1 MRVLFPTLKENGTA
15 GLLLFAGSLILLFGM
30 MFAEFTYSN
39 YNMANNY
46 ISDLGNFN
54 HPVPAIIFNASII
67 IFGALA
73 IYSGLIIRTTL
84 DKWLGIL
91 IILAGAAGIGVGV
104 FNEGTI
110 LFIHYLCAFTVFIG
124 GCIAIFWSTKVLYRR
139 PTSYVFM
146 IMGLIVVFYI
156 SFVIFNMVSG
166 SPDKIRLGIGA
177 GGMER
182 MVVFPTI
189 FWVMA
194 TGIYLVG
201 RAQIDKTTIAIGG
214 EEKGRF

>member
-15 GLLLFAGSLILLFGM
+15 GLLLFAGALVLLFGM
-30 MFAEFTYSN
+30 MLAEFTYSN
-39 YNMANNY
+39 YSMANNY

-54 HPVPAIIFNASII
+54 HPVPAVIFNVSII

-73 IYSGLIIRTTL
+73 LYAGLIIRTSL
-84 DKWLGIL
+84 DKWLGTL
-91 IILAGAAGIGVGV
+91 IILAGAGGIGVGI

-110 LFIHYLCAFTVFIG
+110 LAIHYLCAFTVFIG
-124 GCIAIFWSTKVLYRR
+124 GCIAIFWSTKVLYKR
-139 PTSYVFM
+139 PTSCIFLV
-146 IMGLIVVFYI
+146 MGIIVLFFI

-201 RAQIDKTTIAIGG
+201 QKTGP
-214 EEKGRF
+214 

>member
-1 MRVLFPTLKENGTA
+1 MKERGTA
-15 GLLLFAGSLILLFGM
+15 GLLLFAGALILLFGM
-30 MFAEFTYSN
+30 MLAEFTYVD

-46 ISDLGNFN
+46 ISDLGNFT
-54 HPVPAIIFNASII
+54 HPVPAVIFNTSII
-67 IFGALA
+67 IFGAMS
-73 IYSGLIIRTTL
+73 IYAGLLLRTVL

-91 IILAGAAGIGVGV
+91 IILAGVGGIGVGV

-110 LFIHYLCAFTVFIG
+110 LAIHYLSAFTVFIG
-124 GCIAIFWSTKVLYRR
+124 GCIAIYRSTKVLYRH
-139 PTSYVFM
+139 PTSF
-146 IMGLIVVFYI
+146 IFLILAGIVIFFI

-166 SPDKIRLGIGA
+166 SQIRFGIGA

-194 TGIYLVG
+194 TGIYLA
-201 RAQIDKTTIAIGG
+201 AQSQVDETKQSTVLA
-214 EEKGRF
+214 

>member
-1 MRVLFPTLKENGTA
+1 LKENGTA
-15 GLLLFAGSLILLFGM
+15 GLLLFAGALILLFGM
-30 MFAEFTYSN
+30 MLAEFTYNN
-39 YNMANNY
+39 YDMANNY
-46 ISDLGNFN
+46 ISDLGNFD
-54 HPVPAIIFNASII
+54 HPVPAVIFNVSII

-84 DKWLGIL
+84 DEWLGIL
-91 IILAGAAGIGVGV
+91 IILAGAGGIGVGV

-110 LFIHYLCAFTVFIG
+110 LAIHYLCAFTVFIG
-124 GCIAIFWSTKVLYRR
+124 GCIAIFWSTKVLYKR
-139 PTSYVFM
+139 PTSYILLV
-146 IMGLIVVFYI
+146 MGVTVVFFI

-201 RAQIDKTTIAIGG
+201 QAQFCETSIAREVMKKGKFQ
-214 EEKGRF
+214 EKGLE

>member
-15 GLLLFAGSLILLFGM
+15 GLLLFAGALVLLFGM
-30 MFAEFTYSN
+30 MLAEFTYYN

-54 HPVPAIIFNASII
+54 HPVPAVIFNVSII

-73 IYSGLIIRTTL
+73 IYSGLIIRTSL
-84 DKWLGIL
+84 DKRLGIL
-91 IILAGAAGIGVGV
+91 IILAGAGGIGVGV

-110 LFIHYLCAFTVFIG
+110 LAIHYLCAFTVFIG
-124 GCIAIFWSTKVLYRR
+124 GCIAIFWSTKVLYER
-139 PTSYVFM
+139 PASYIFLV
-146 IMGLIVVFYI
+146 MGIIVVFFI

-166 SPDKIRLGIGA
+166 SPHKISLGIGA

-201 RAQIDKTTIAIGG
+201 QSQLHETTIAR
-214 EEKGRF
+214 EVME

>member
-15 GLLLFAGSLILLFGM
+15 GLLLFAGALVLLFGM
-30 MFAEFTYSN
+30 MLAEFTYNN

-73 IYSGLIIRTTL
+73 IYAGLIIRTSL

-91 IILAGAAGIGVGV
+91 IILAGAGGIGFGV

-110 LFIHYLCAFTVFIG
+110 LAIHYLCAFTVFIG
-124 GCIAIFWSTKVLYRR
+124 GCIAIFWSTKILYKR
-139 PTSYVFM
+139 PTSYIFLV
-146 IMGLIVVFYI
+146 MGIIVVFFI

-201 RAQIDKTTIAIGG
+201 QSQVHETSIAREVMDKG
-214 EEKGRF
+214 KF

>member
-15 GLLLFAGSLILLFGM
+15 GLLLFAGALILLFGM
-30 MFAEFTYSN
+30 MLAEFTYNN

-54 HPVPAIIFNASII
+54 HPVPALIFNVSII
-67 IFGALA
+67 LFGALA
-73 IYSGLIIRTTL
+73 IYAGLIIRTTL

-91 IILAGAAGIGVGV
+91 IILAGAGGIGVGV
-104 FNEGTI
+104 FNEGSI
-110 LFIHYLCAFTVFIG
+110 LAIHYLCAFTVFIG
-124 GCIAIFWSTKVLYRR
+124 GCIAIFWSTKVIYKR
-139 PTSYVFM
+139 PTSYIFLV
-146 IMGLIVVFYI
+146 MGIIVVFFI

-201 RAQIDKTTIAIGG
+201 QSQVHETTISR
-214 EEKGRF
+214 EVMEKGKL